1 MNTLS
6 SKPER
11 RQLGLFTVT
20 SIVVANMIGVGIFTT
35 SGLLMGDLKD
45 PWVMLL
51 LWFIGGCLAFFGALS
66 YGELGAAM
74 PMAGGEYAFLSRLF
88 NPMLGFLSGWVS
100 FMVGFSAP
108 IAASAIGFSEYLLN
122 AYPLLPEIAGIS
134 VSSFIK
140 ILACSVILLFS
151 WIHSQGLS
159 MGTGIQNGLTVL
171 KVLLILGLISAGF
184 LFGSGDPSHFEFTSF
199 SPSESVGL
207 KTYGLALMWIMFAYS
222 GWNAATYIGSE
233 IRDPKR
239 NLPASL
245 FLGTAIVILLYL
257 LLNALFIYAV
267 PSAEMAG
274 VIAIGGLAVEY
285 LFGQVTNILI
295 SVLIAFALFSSLS
308 AFIIIGPRVYYAMA
322 RDGLFFSFVGRMHK
336 KFDVPSNAIWIQAL
350 IAVILVISGTFDQ
363 ILTYMGFALGI
374 FPILAV
380 YGVFRLR
387 KRNVSARKFP
397 GYPWVQL
404 LFMAASIFILVLAF
418 MERPVESSI
427 AIGTVVIGIPLY
439 YVFKRKDAGKPAS
452 LK

>member
-1 MNTLS
+1 MQPSNTS
-6 SKPER
+6 PK
-11 RQLGLFTVT
+11 RQLGLFSVT

-45 PWVMLL
+45 PWIMLL
-51 LWFIGGCLAFFGALS
+51 LWLIGGCLAFFGALS

-88 NPMLGFLSGWVS
+88 SPLLGFLSGWVS

-122 AYPLLPEIAGIS
+122 AYPLLPEFSG
-134 VSSFIK
+134 VSHTIIVK
-140 ILACSVILLFS
+140 ILGCFVILLFS
-151 WIHSQGLS
+151 WIHSRGLS
-159 MGTGIQNGLTVL
+159 MGTGIQNVLTIL
-171 KVLLILGLISAGF
+171 KVLLILGLIIAGF
-184 LFGSGDPSHFEFTSF
+184 FFGTGDFSHFEFTSA
-199 SPSESVGL
+199 SNSEAVGL
-207 KTYGLALMWIMFAYS
+207 KTYGLALMWILFAYS

-233 IRDPKR
+233 IRDPQK

-245 FLGTAIVILLYL
+245 FLGTALVALLYL

-285 LFGQVTNILI
+285 LFGEVTNILI

-322 RDGLFFSFVGRMHK
+322 KDGLFFSFVGRMHK
-336 KFDVPSNAIWIQAL
+336 RYDVPSNAIWIQAL
-350 IAVILVISGTFDQ
+350 IAIILVLSGTFDQ

-380 YGVFRLR
+380 YGIFRLR
-387 KRNVSARKFP
+387 KRQASVKKFP
-397 GYPWVQL
+397 GFPWVQI
-404 LFMAASIFILVLAF
+404 LFMASSIFILTFAF

-427 AIGTVVIGIPLY
+427 AIGTVLIGIPIY
-439 YVFKRKDAGKPAS
+439 YLFKRQDAG
-452 LK
+452 

>member
-1 MNTLS
+1 MNS
-6 SKPER
+6 SSTNGPQ

-45 PWVMLL
+45 PWIMLL
-51 LWFIGGCLAFFGALS
+51 LWLIGGCLAFFGALC

-74 PMAGGEYAFLSRLF
+74 PLAGGEYAFLSRLF

-108 IAASAIGFSEYLLN
+108 IAASAIGFSEYVLN
-122 AYPLLPEIAGIS
+122 AYPLLPEFSGLS
-134 VSSFIK
+134 TPVFIK
-140 ILACSVILLFS
+140 LLACSVILMFS
-151 WIHSQGLS
+151 WIHSRGLS
-159 MGTGIQNGLTVL
+159 MGTGIQNVLTIL
-171 KVLLILGLISAGF
+171 KVLLVLGLIIAGF
-184 LFGSGDPSHFEFTSF
+184 AFGAGDFSHFEFGATPTSERV
-199 SPSESVGL
+199 SL

-233 IRDPKR
+233 IRDPQK

-245 FLGTAIVILLYL
+245 FLGTALVVLLYI

-267 PSAEMAG
+267 PAAEMAG

-285 LFGQVTNILI
+285 LFGEVTNILI

-322 RDGLFFSFVGRMHK
+322 KDGLFFSFVGRMHK
-336 KFDVPSNAIWIQAL
+336 KYEVPSNAIWIQAL
-350 IAVILVISGTFDQ
+350 IAIILVLSGTFDQ

-387 KRNVSARKFP
+387 KKVVDAKKFP
-397 GYPWVQL
+397 GFPWVQL
-404 LFMAASIFILVLAF
+404 VFMTASIFILVLAF
-418 MERPVESSI
+418 MERPLESSI
-427 AIGTVVIGIPLY
+427 AIGTVLIGVPFYFL
-439 YVFKRKDAGKPAS
+439 FKRKDAG
-452 LK
+452 

>member
-1 MNTLS
+1 MEAPVTNG
-6 SKPER
+6 PR
-11 RQLGLFTVT
+11 RQLGLFAVT

-51 LWFIGGCLAFFGALS
+51 LWLIGGCLAFFGALS

-122 AYPLLPEIAGIS
+122 AYPLLPELAGMSSS
-134 VSSFIK
+134 VFIK
-140 ILACSVILLFS
+140 LLACFVILLFS
-151 WIHSQGLS
+151 WIHSRGLS
-159 MGTGIQNGLTVL
+159 MGTGIQNVLTIL
-171 KVLLILGLISAGF
+171 KVVLILGLIVAGF
-184 LFGSGDPSHFEFTSF
+184 VFGSGDFSHLEFSNASNAETVS
-199 SPSESVGL
+199 L

-233 IRDPKR
+233 IRNPQK

-245 FLGTAIVILLYL
+245 FLGTALVVVLYL

-267 PSAEMAG
+267 PAAEMAG

-285 LFGQVTNILI
+285 LFGEVTNILI

-336 KFDVPSNAIWIQAL
+336 KYEVPSNAIWIQAL
-350 IAVILVISGTFDQ
+350 IAIVLVLSGTFDQ

-380 YGVFRLR
+380 FGVFQLR
-387 KRNVSARKFP
+387 KKAESVRKFP
-397 GYPWVQL
+397 GFPWVQL
-404 LFMAASIFILVLAF
+404 LFMAASVFILVLAF
-418 MERPVESSI
+418 MERPLESSI
-427 AIGTVVIGIPLY
+427 AIGTVVIGIPFY
-439 YVFKRKDAGKPAS
+439 FVFKRKDAG
-452 LK
+452 